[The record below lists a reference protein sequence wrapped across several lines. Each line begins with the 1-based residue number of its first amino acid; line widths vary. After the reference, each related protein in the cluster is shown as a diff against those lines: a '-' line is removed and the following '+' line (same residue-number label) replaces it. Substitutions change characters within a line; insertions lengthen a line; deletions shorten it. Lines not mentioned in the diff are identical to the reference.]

1 MRFKDFYFEESQETG
16 SSFLVNEGGNA
27 FHNTT
32 AIPQSNIP
40 NTLKDLQVEV
50 LDKIGLT
57 QRGNDWELLG
67 SAMKKEDHSGD
78 IDVAINVLSL
88 FEKFPDEL
96 NSLDQ
101 VFDFLQKKLSDLKY
115 DTKAMKGFNI
125 FSIAFPING
134 LKDQYVQIDLMPTD
148 NMDLI
153 KWSYWSPKS
162 TESRFK
168 KMGLYRNILMSAIAT
183 EINRKVL
190 SNFPDGDVK
199 EMEKFAM
206 SLEKGLIKKV
216 DSWEGKKG
224 KLTNPRDI
232 KELKSVI
239 SNVPEEIVKILLGPT
254 ATIEDTNSFESIY
267 NKIMS
272 KDFPYKDKI
281 NDIKAKAKDS
291 YENLK
296 LPVPEE
302 LS

>member
-1 MRFKDFYFEESQETG
+1 
-16 SSFLVNEGGNA
+16 
-27 FHNTT
+27 
-32 AIPQSNIP
+32 
-40 NTLKDLQVEV
+40 
-50 LDKIGLT
+50 
-57 QRGNDWELLG
+57 
-67 SAMKKEDHSGD
+67 
-78 IDVAINVLSL
+78 
-88 FEKFPDEL
+88 
-96 NSLDQ
+96 
-101 VFDFLQKKLSDLKY
+101 
-115 DTKAMKGFNI
+115 MKGFNI

-134 LKDQYVQIDLMPTD
+134 LKDQYVQVDLMPTD

-153 KWSYWSPKS
+153 KWAYWSPKS

-168 KMGLYRNILMSAIAT
+168 KMGLYRNILMAAIAT
-183 EINRKVL
+183 EMNRKVL
-190 SNFPDGDVK
+190 SKFPDGDVK

-206 SLEKGLIKKV
+206 SMEKGLIKKV

-232 KELKSVI
+232 KELKSVV

-291 YENLK
+291 FENLK

-302 LS
+302 LT

>member
-1 MRFKDFYFEESQETG
+1 MRFTDFYFEESQETD

-27 FHNTT
+27 FINSVS
-32 AIPQSNIP
+32 IPQANIP
-40 NTLKDLQVEV
+40 NTLKDLQKQV

-78 IDVAINVLSL
+78 IDIAINVLSL
-88 FEKFPDEL
+88 FEKFPKEL

-101 VFDFLQKKLSDLKY
+101 VFDFLQKKLSGLQY

-134 LKDQYVQIDLMPTD
+134 LKDQYVQVDLMPTD

-153 KWSYWSPKS
+153 KWAYWSPKS

-168 KMGLYRNILMSAIAT
+168 KMGLYRNILMAAIAT
-183 EINRKVL
+183 EMNRKVL
-190 SNFPDGDVK
+190 SKFPDGDVK

-206 SLEKGLIKKV
+206 SMEKGLIKKV

-232 KELKSVI
+232 KELKSVV

-291 YENLK
+291 FENLK

-302 LS
+302 LT